1 MISTKFNT
9 ELDTDYVTIDKTKY
23 SGKVEID
30 TILSTNFTV
39 AFKSDFNVQGKG
51 FELNWECF

>member
-30 TILSTNFTV
+30 TILLTNFTV

-51 FELNWECF
+51 FELNW